1 MTILNLSSVA
11 NFDLNSKLAT
21 IVNYNAKEIDNV
33 IEYIIKTKPVIIII
47 DKNVDPYLA
56 GFCSCFTP
64 TIYYG
69 SSYDIAKFPAVIA
82 TAETMNQLY
91 TIISKL
97 LSTAPYITNKS
108 KFFTKLISLNQEFT
122 NKLFN

>member
-1 MTILNLSSVA
+1 MIILNLSSVA

-21 IVNYNAKEIDNV
+21 IVNYNEKEIDNV

-69 SSYDIAKFPAVIA
+69 SNYDIDKFPAVIA
-82 TAETMNQLY
+82 IAETMEQLY
-91 TIISKL
+91 LIINKL

-108 KFFTKLISLNQEFT
+108 KFFDKLFRLNQEVFE
-122 NKLFN
+122 